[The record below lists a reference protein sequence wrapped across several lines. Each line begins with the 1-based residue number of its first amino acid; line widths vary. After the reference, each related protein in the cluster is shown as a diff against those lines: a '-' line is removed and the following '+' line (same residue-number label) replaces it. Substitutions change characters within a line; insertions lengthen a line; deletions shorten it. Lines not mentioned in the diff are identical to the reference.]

1 MTLGQWPESAT
12 HAQLLPIEQR
22 SPWAPAK
29 IVLSNLAGRG
39 ISSEPHETSVSTS
52 LPGATSEV
60 LAGSRLVNLAAQHL
74 PGPPDATP
82 RD

>member
-1 MTLGQWPESAT
+1 MTPGQWPESAT

-22 SPWAPAK
+22 SPRAPAK
-29 IVLSNLAGRG
+29 RVLSNLTGRG
-39 ISSEPHETSVSTS
+39 ISSEPHETSVATS

-74 PGPPDATP
+74 PGRPDATP

>member
-1 MTLGQWPESAT
+1 MTPGQWPESAT

-22 SPWAPAK
+22 SPRAPAK
-29 IVLSNLAGRG
+29 RVLSNLTGRG
-39 ISSEPHETSVSTS
+39 ISSEPHETGVSTS

-60 LAGSRLVNLAAQHL
+60 LAGSRLMNLAAQHL

-82 RD
+82 LD